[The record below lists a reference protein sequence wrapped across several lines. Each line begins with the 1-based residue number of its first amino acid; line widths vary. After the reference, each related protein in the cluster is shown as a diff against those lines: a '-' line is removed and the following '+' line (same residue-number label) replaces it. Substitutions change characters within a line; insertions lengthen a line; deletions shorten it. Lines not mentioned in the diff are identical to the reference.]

1 MSVMTPTEVAERLGI
16 QPSTLRKYSL
26 LFEKEQIVFDR
37 NRNNSRN
44 YTVMQVEA
52 IEEAITLSHNND
64 MTLEEAVK
72 EASKRLKAEPVITQK
87 ETFTDVAPQ
96 RHNGDI
102 AAVMMQEINELK
114 EVIRQQEE
122 NARIREEERKERE
135 LMFVEAMEKM
145 QESMDKVLLRLP
157 ENPVDPAPEDI
168 MEEAAPPKQEEPVKK
183 KGLLSRLF
191 SKD

>member
-52 IEEAITLSHNND
+52 LEEAITLSHND
-64 MTLEEAVK
+64 DITLEEAVK
-72 EASKRLKAEPVITQK
+72 IASKKLKSEPVITQK
-87 ETFTDVAPQ
+87 ETVTDIAPQ

-102 AAVMMQEINELK
+102 TAVMMKEINELK

-145 QESMDKVLLRLP
+145 QDSMDKVLLRLP
-157 ENPVDPAPEDI
+157 EKSAKDAPEEI
-168 MEEAAPPKQEEPVKK
+168 IVEVSPPEPAELPKK
-183 KGLLSRLF
+183 KGFFSRLF
-191 SKD
+191 K

>member
-1 MSVMTPTEVAERLGI
+1 MSVMTPNEVAERLGI

-52 IEEAITLSHNND
+52 IEEAITLSHNSD
-64 MTLEEAVK
+64 ITLEEAVK
-72 EASKRLKAEPVITQK
+72 KASKKLKSEPVITQK
-87 ETFTDVAPQ
+87 ETVTDMATQ

-102 AAVMMQEINELK
+102 AAVMMKEIEDLK
-114 EVIRQQEE
+114 RIIRQQEE
-122 NARIREEERKERE
+122 TARIREKERKERE

-145 QESMDKVLLRLP
+145 QQSMDQVLLRLP
-157 ENPVDPAPEDI
+157 EEPVDSALEEIIPETAPAEI
-168 MEEAAPPKQEEPVKK
+168 EEPVKK
-183 KGLLSRLF
+183 KGLFSRF
-191 SKD
+191 FK